1 MSEPYVLMAMLVVM
15 MQMMFMGRPAFIMSL
30 VVIVEAYQNNE
41 TIVSKKLESFNQAK
55 NYFIRWN
62 NLDFKEIVAQFNFS
76 CP

>member
-41 TIVSKKLESFNQAK
+41 TIVSKKLEIFNYEK

-62 NLDFKEIVAQFNFS
+62 TLDFKEIVAQFNFS